1 MQSWCILVTAVTIE
15 KNVTQVGPGSKCLA
29 CDREA
34 YKEMTKLNIKD
45 EILKKLG
52 FASAPNVTGTIFL
65 DVPWVKK
72 QIEEVSAVVN
82 ISYDF
87 LVS

>member
-1 MQSWCILVTAVTIE
+1 MLQSWCILVTAVTRDR
-15 KNVTQVGPGSKCLA
+15 NVTGTGSKCLA

-34 YKEMTKLNIKD
+34 YKEMTKMTIKD

-52 FASAPNVTGTIFL
+52 FSSAPNVTGTIFL

-72 QIEEVSAVVN
+72 QIEEVSETLKKQ
-82 ISYDF
+82 IM
-87 LVS
+87 